1 MNDRYLYRAKRKDN
15 CEWVFGGL
23 SYCDKTG
30 AYFITNMGKDHIS
43 YIGFHQEVDSNTIC
57 QCTGLKDK
65 NGKLIWENDI
75 VRFQFD
81 NDDCPFPNKDIKKR
95 IGKVYLADFRASWS
109 IAMGRNGSKSLNN
122 DLFKY
127 VQNGN
132 RVEAIGNIFDNKE
145 LLESEE

>member
-1 MNDRYLYRAKRKDN
+1 MEDRYLFKAKRKDN

-75 VRFQFD
+75 VKGKYYD
-81 NDDCPFPNKDIKKR
+81 NGKSHR
-95 IGKVYLADFRASWS
+95 HIGQVKYIYEAYKVVGVKQYTGYHAHLD
-109 IAMGRNGSKSLNN
+109 GS
-122 DLFKY
+122 Y
-127 VQNGN
+127 EV
-132 RVEAIGNIFDNKE
+132 IGNIFDNKE
-145 LLESEE
+145 LLESEDKNESNY

>member
-1 MNDRYLYRAKRKDN
+1 MQARHLFKAKRKDN
-15 CEWVFGGL
+15 GEWVFGGL
-23 SYCDKTG
+23 SYCDKTN
-30 AYFITNMGKDHIS
+30 AYFITNMVKDHIS
-43 YIGFHQEVDSNTIC
+43 YICFHQEVDSNTIC

-81 NDDCPFPNKDIKKR
+81 NDDCPFPNNDIKKR

-109 IAMGRNGSKSLNN
+109 IAMGRKGSKYLNN

-132 RVEAIGNIFDNKE
+132 RVDVIGNIFDNPE
-145 LLESEE
+145 LLEE